1 MNLDS
6 LNIVRGASRLW
17 MPIILASLLAACAS
31 SAPKAPVETRGPAA
45 PAATAAV
52 TPPVVPPTARPG
64 YHIVKRGETLY
75 SIAREYGQTY
85 ADVAT
90 WNNLSNAAV
99 IEVGQEL
106 RVIPPDS
113 SNVNVVK
120 APSIEVRPIDGMS
133 SAPAATT
140 SAPVAVPDASTKTTP
155 RGGRIAYSQQAWN
168 DAQAG
173 TPSLSAAPAAPSAA
187 PSPAALPVPAA
198 ASAPVAAAVKGDD
211 APAAATGD
219 DGVEW
224 MWPATGKVI
233 ATFNDTTNK
242 GVDIAGSAGQPVMA
256 AGAGTV
262 LYVGSSLR
270 GYGNLVIIRHNNA
283 FLSAYAHNKEIL
295 VKEGQAV
302 QKGQKIA
309 SMGDSDADRVMLH
322 FEIRRQGKPVDP
334 TKYLPQR

>member
-17 MPIILASLLAACAS
+17 VPIVLAGLLAACAS
-31 SAPKAPVETRGPAA
+31 SAPKAPVETRGPGGVAA
-45 PAATAAV
+45 ASTAV

-75 SIAREYGQTY
+75 SIAREYGQTF
-85 ADVAT
+85 ADVAA

-106 RVIPPDS
+106 RITPPDS

-120 APSIEVRPIDGMS
+120 APSIEVRPIEGMS
-133 SAPAATT
+133 STPAPAGSPSVAT
-140 SAPVAVPDASTKTTP
+140 PDASTKSTP
-155 RGGRIAYSQQAWN
+155 RGGRVAYSQQAWN
-168 DAQAG
+168 DVQTG
-173 TPSLSAAPAAPSAA
+173 TPPLPAPSVAPAVPAVAAPASVAGAPSAA
-187 PSPAALPVPAA
+187 ATKADEPPAT
-198 ASAPVAAAVKGDD
+198 AS
-211 APAAATGD
+211 GD
-219 DGVEW
+219 DGIEW
-224 MWPATGKVI
+224 MWPATGKVV

-242 GVDIAGSAGQPVMA
+242 GVDIAGSAGQPIMA

-295 VKEGQAV
+295 VKEGQTV